1 MGGQPV
7 GASPFVPW
15 LRGGEEEGGGWAISA
30 PHFPS
35 PFLLAVTHACLGCNL
50 WLVPGSFWVRCP
62 LGEVGRHRG
71 RGSQTI

>member
-15 LRGGEEEGGGWAISA
+15 PPGRGGGRATS
-30 PHFPS
+30 PPRPPS

-50 WLVPGSFWVRCP
+50 RPVPGPFWVRCP
-62 LGEVGRHRG
+62 LGEEGRHRG